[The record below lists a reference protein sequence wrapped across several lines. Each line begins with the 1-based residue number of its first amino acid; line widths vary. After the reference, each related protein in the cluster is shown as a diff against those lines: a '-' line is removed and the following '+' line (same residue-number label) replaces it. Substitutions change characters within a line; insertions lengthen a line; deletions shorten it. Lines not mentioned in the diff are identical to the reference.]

1 MDGQARFPR
10 QRSASG
16 SGPASQHSSQHSR
29 LPRSSGPAPHG
40 APPRAGAPA
49 PRPGPSGE
57 ALDQP
62 ADHLA
67 DRPAEE
73 SARPAT
79 QHPAQHP
86 SQPSIQHPIDHA
98 GDHAGDQRDHPDHPS
113 GPAHEPDC
121 VLHHRLHAA
130 FAPADLVA
138 VGAIR
143 HRLRAALSRW
153 GVPELADTAEL
164 LTSELVTNALL
175 HTGKGAVL
183 DAVLTAEQRLRIEVL
198 DGTTRLPG
206 RRPPTEWA
214 TSGRGL
220 LLVEA
225 LADDWGVQLR
235 GDGKVTWFEL
245 GPA

>member
-16 SGPASQHSSQHSR
+16 SGPATPNGDPARHAGPARAGGSSR
-29 LPRSSGPAPHG
+29 GGPAPDSGPAPESDSD
-40 APPRAGAPA
+40 PDPE
-49 PRPGPSGE
+49 PGC
-57 ALDQP
+57 AL
-62 ADHLA
+62 H
-67 DRPAEE
+67 R
-73 SARPAT
+73 
-79 QHPAQHP
+79 
-86 SQPSIQHPIDHA
+86 
-98 GDHAGDQRDHPDHPS
+98 
-113 GPAHEPDC
+113 
-121 VLHHRLHAA
+121 RLHAA

-138 VGAIR
+138 VGEIR

-183 DAVLTAEQRLRIEVL
+183 EAVLTPGQRLRIEVQ

-206 RRPPTEWA
+206 RRAPAEWA

-220 LLVEA
+220 LLVES
-225 LADDWGVQLR
+225 LADDWGVHLR

-245 GPA
+245 GAV